1 MQDLNAL
8 FRELLPDL
16 TPESGRMLIAH
27 VARTANVSAA
37 DPGLPVA
44 EVQRALG
51 ISTLVGHT
59 PRSGGVVGAPY
70 IHCLCE
76 QGGTRLTALPRMC
89 IGVLGPGAG
98 GLWGGREGRKAG
110 STVGLLW
117 HWSSI

>member
-1 MQDLNAL
+1 MHTLCMQDLNAL

-51 ISTLVGHT
+51 ISSLVGHT
-59 PRSGGVVGAPY
+59 LVG
-70 IHCLCE
+70 
-76 QGGTRLTALPRMC
+76 
-89 IGVLGPGAG
+89 
-98 GLWGGREGRKAG
+98 
-110 STVGLLW
+110 
-117 HWSSI
+117 